1 MRSYLLSYAAGNVG
15 GLLNSLMLWLA
26 GTYGLTAALGVSI
39 APSLS
44 PEWLYPRLVWGG
56 LWGLLFAMPLFA
68 QHWLRRALLLSLLPS
83 AVQLFIVFPYQS
95 PYGQAG
101 LALGTLTPLV
111 VLLANAFWGIG
122 TALTLRLSR

>member
-15 GLLNSLMLWLA
+15 GLMNSLALWLA
-26 GTYGLTAALGVSI
+26 GLYGLTAALGVGI
-39 APSLS
+39 APPLT

-56 LWGLLFAMPLFA
+56 LWGLMFALPLIN

-83 AVQLFIVFPYQS
+83 AVQLFIVFPYHS

-101 LALGTLTPLV
+101 LALGPLTPLV
-111 VLLANAFWGIG
+111 VLIANAIWGVG
-122 TALTLRLSR
+122 TVLTLRLSR

>member
-15 GLLNSLMLWLA
+15 GLLNSLALWLA
-26 GTYGLTAALGVSI
+26 GSYGLTAALGVSI

-56 LWGLLFAMPLFA
+56 LWGLLFAMPLLA

-83 AVQLFIVFPYQS
+83 ATVYRLS
-95 PYGQAG
+95 LS
-101 LALGTLTPLV
+101 LALRSGGT
-111 VLLANAFWGIG
+111 G
-122 TALTLRLSR
+122 TGHTHPAGGVTR